1 MSRTYEMPDAE
12 IVALY
17 WQRAEEA
24 IRESDRKYGG
34 YCQGIAYGILSDRED
49 AKESVNDTWLDAWNA
64 MPPHRPGLLSAFLG
78 KITRRIAIDRWR
90 RKHAGKRGGGEM
102 PLVLDELAD
111 CIACASDVET
121 AIETQEAARIIAEF
135 LASLPITE
143 RRVFL
148 RRYWYMSAVADIAR
162 DFTSSESRITS
173 MLHRTR
179 AKLRQKLESEGYL

>member
-34 YCQGIAYGILSDRED
+34 YCHSIAYNILSDRED

-64 MPPHRPGLLSAFLG
+64 MPPHRPGILATFFG
-78 KITRRIAIDRWR
+78 KLTRRIAIDRYR
-90 RKHAGKRGGGEM
+90 KKHAGKRGGGEFD
-102 PLVLDELAD
+102 LVLDELAE
-111 CIACASDVET
+111 CADDADVES
-121 AIETQEAARIIAEF
+121 AVEQRESARIIREY
-135 LASLPITE
+135 LAALPAME

-148 RRYWYMSAVADIAR
+148 RRYWYMDRVADIAGAF
-162 DFTSSESRITS
+162 DFTEAKVAS

-179 AKLRQKLESEGYL
+179 AKLRAKLESEGYF